1 MSSDTA
7 PSALGSRR
15 FSYLYSARIT
25 WGGWGSNPRP
35 ADYEKYGLVHRTHYL
50 HGYHGAVPPMAL
62 IALLAP
68 MARSTNRSTP
78 TPLHRA
84 SLLLYVTSLGI
95 RPHKWTRLSAPDGL
109 TGAVMRVL
117 ACQYVAGYRNSLREG
132 ASVYPCGDGPV
143 ETPAFGLGP
152 RERVARGVGG
162 AGSVRRH
169 HYAGVAS
176 TPRTWTVHGAAAVR
190 RIRHPIQPLNHTHPG
205 SVLRSKEG
213 SGWSAGA
220 LTADASLIFVSK
232 PTGLTER
239 G

>member
-109 TGAVMRVL
+109 TGAVMCVL

-152 RERVARGVGG
+152 RRARGARGWRRWLCSPSPLRWCRQH
-162 AGSVRRH
+162 AKDLDRSRCCRGSTDSSS
-169 HYAGVAS
+169 Y
-176 TPRTWTVHGAAAVR
+176 PAAEP
-190 RIRHPIQPLNHTHPG
+190 HP
-205 SVLRSKEG
+205 SRLRV
-213 SGWSAGA
+213 
-220 LTADASLIFVSK
+220 T
-232 PTGLTER
+232 
-239 G
+239 

>member
-1 MSSDTA
+1 
-7 PSALGSRR
+7 
-15 FSYLYSARIT
+15 
-25 WGGWGSNPRP
+25 
-35 ADYEKYGLVHRTHYL
+35 VHRTHYL

-78 TPLHRA
+78 TPLHWD

-95 RPHKWTRLSAPDGL
+95 RPHEWTRLSAPDGL
-109 TGAVMRVL
+109 TGAATCVL
-117 ACQYVAGYRNSLREG
+117 ACQYVAGYRNSLRES
-132 ASVYPCGDGPV
+132 ASVYPCGDGPA
-143 ETPAFGLGP
+143 ETPAFGLARGP
-152 RERVARGVGG
+152 RERVAHGVGG

-169 HYAGVAS
+169 HYAGVPS

-220 LTADASLIFVSK
+220 LTAACQSHFGSR
-232 PTGLTER
+232 PTGLTEGGSR
-239 G
+239 

>member
-1 MSSDTA
+1 
-7 PSALGSRR
+7 
-15 FSYLYSARIT
+15 
-25 WGGWGSNPRP
+25 
-35 ADYEKYGLVHRTHYL
+35 
-50 HGYHGAVPPMAL
+50 
-62 IALLAP
+62 

-78 TPLHRA
+78 TPLHWD

-95 RPHKWTRLSAPDGL
+95 RPHEWTRLSAPDGL
-109 TGAVMRVL
+109 TGAATCAL
-117 ACQYVAGYRNSLREG
+117 ACQYVTGYRNSLRES
-132 ASVYPCGDGPV
+132 ASVYPCGDGPA
-143 ETPAFGLGP
+143 ETPAFGLARGP

-205 SVLRSKEG
+205 SVLRNKEG
-213 SGWSAGA
+213 SGWSRA
-220 LTADASLIFVSK
+220 LSPQHASLTSG
-232 PTGLTER
+232 PGPQ